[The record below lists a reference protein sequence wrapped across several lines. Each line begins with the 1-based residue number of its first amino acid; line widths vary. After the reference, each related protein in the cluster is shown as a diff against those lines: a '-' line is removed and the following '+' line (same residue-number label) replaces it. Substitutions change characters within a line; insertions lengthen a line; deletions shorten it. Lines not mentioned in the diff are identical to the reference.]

1 MLPKANRLTKKND
14 FDVVF
19 RGGRTL
25 RGDFL
30 MAKVLENQ
38 LPASRFGF
46 VVSKKVSGKAI
57 IRNKV
62 KRRLRDVAGGL
73 LAGKKSIDVVM
84 VALSGIEK
92 QEFTQVQNMVKAM
105 FKKYV

>member
-1 MLPKANRLTKKND
+1 MLPKANRLTKKKD

-19 RGGRTL
+19 RGGKTV

-30 MAKVLENQ
+30 MAKVLESQ

-46 VVSKKVSGKAI
+46 VVSKKVSSKATV
-57 IRNKV
+57 RNKV
-62 KRRLRDVAGGL
+62 KRRLRDAVGDL
-73 LAGKKSIDVVM
+73 IAGKKPVDVVL
-84 VALSGIEK
+84 VALTGIDK
-92 QEFTQVQNMVKAM
+92 QDFAQLQNTVKAM